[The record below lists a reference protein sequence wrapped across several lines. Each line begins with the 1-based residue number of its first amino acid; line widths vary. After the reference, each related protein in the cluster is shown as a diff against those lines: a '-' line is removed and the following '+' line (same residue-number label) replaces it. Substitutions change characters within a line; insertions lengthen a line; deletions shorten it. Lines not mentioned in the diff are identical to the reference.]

1 MRGPTRALL
10 PAPATDPGS
19 RALAGCP
26 VPEARRFGGIETAGA
41 EAASRLGAAELRS
54 DLASAHRPA
63 WKAKRHPADDRSAQ
77 AVPGVWLSKAA
88 GGGRIG
94 SGQPML
100 RFSGGPALSVRG
112 ASAPHSLRGHR
123 RWGTGALHPASARG
137 A

>member
-1 MRGPTRALL
+1 MRGPPRALL

-19 RALAGCP
+19 RALPGCP
-26 VPEARRFGGIETAGA
+26 VPEARRFGRIETAGA
-41 EAASRLGAAELRS
+41 EAASWLVAAELRS

-77 AVPGVWLSKAA
+77 AVPAVRLSKAA

-100 RFSGGPALSVRG
+100 RFSGGPPLSE
-112 ASAPHSLRGHR
+112 
-123 RWGTGALHPASARG
+123 PAATPPPPPP
-137 A
+137 